1 MCIGNMQILHSFI
14 KITWMSKE
22 FGISRVVELIPHE
35 YRGTIVHRTIIYRNL
50 WGHMVS
56 SCLTFWE
63 AFSVFQSDLP
73 FYILTSSI
81 WGFQISPYPH
91 EYLLLLV
98 LLITA
103 IPISMKQHF
112 ILFFICIFTTIND
125 TEYFFMCLLIIYIFF
140 GEISIKIFCPFLI
153 G

>member
-22 FGISRVVELIPHE
+22 FGISRVLELIPHE

-91 EYLLLLV
+91 EYLLLV

-125 TEYFFMCLLIIYIFF
+125 TEYFFMCLLIICIFSLEKYLLKYF
-140 GEISIKIFCPFLI
+140 AHS
-153 G
+153 